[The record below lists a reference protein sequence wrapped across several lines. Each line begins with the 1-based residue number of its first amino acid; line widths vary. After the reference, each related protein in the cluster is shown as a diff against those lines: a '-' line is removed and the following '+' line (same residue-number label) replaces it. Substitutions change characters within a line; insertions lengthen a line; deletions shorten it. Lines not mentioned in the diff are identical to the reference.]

1 MPERVEVAVVGAG
14 QAGLAISYYLTQRG
28 RTHVVLEK
36 NRHVGSAWRHE
47 RWDSFTLVI
56 PNWAV
61 RLPGFPYRGDN
72 PDGFMKRAEIVS
84 HLEQYASSFGAPV
97 RFGVTVTAVD
107 PAPGSG
113 YVVSTASGD
122 TYAAA
127 NVVVATGSFQ
137 FPKPSKLA
145 ETFPQD
151 IPQIHSSRY
160 RNPDCLP
167 PGAVLVVGSAD
178 TGCQIAEELCESG
191 RQVYLCVGRS
201 SRRPR
206 RYRGKDYAFWAVT
219 LGLVDQT
226 ADQLPD
232 PGARFAAN
240 PHLTG
245 KNDGYTLNL
254 HHFARNGVVL
264 LGRLVD
270 VRDNTIALAPDL
282 RENLVF
288 ADKGSDD
295 FKNKVDAFVRERGM
309 DVQAPQ
315 PDPIDEVRSDAGEH
329 APTTL
334 DLRTAGITCVIWA
347 NGYGFDYSWVHLP
360 VLDSWGYPIQQRG
373 ATKFPGLYFLGMN
386 LLHSRK
392 SGILFGVGDDAAHIA
407 AEIALPNLPMTQP

>member
-1 MPERVEVAVVGAG
+1 MFERVEVVVIGAG
-14 QAGLAISYYLTQRG
+14 QAGLAISYYLTQQG

-36 NRHVGSAWRHE
+36 DSQVGSAWRHG

-72 PDGFMKRAEIVS
+72 PDGFMERAEIVS

-107 PAPGSG
+107 PAPGGSG
-113 YVVSTASGD
+113 YLVSTANGD

-127 NVVVATGSFQ
+127 NVVVTTGSFQ
-137 FPKPSKLA
+137 FPRPTKLA
-145 ETFPQD
+145 EAFPPNISQM
-151 IPQIHSSRY
+151 HSSSY
-160 RNPDCLP
+160 CNPDGLP

-178 TGCQIAEELCESG
+178 TGCQITEELCESG

-206 RYRGKDYAFWAVT
+206 RYRGKDGTFWAVT
-219 LGLVDQT
+219 LGGMNQT
-226 ADQLPD
+226 VDQLPD

-245 KNDGYTLNL
+245 KNGGYTLNL
-254 HHFARNGVVL
+254 HQFARNGVVL
-264 LGRLVD
+264 LGHLLD
-270 VRDNTIALAPDL
+270 VRGNTIVLAPDL
-282 RENLVF
+282 CENLAF

-295 FKNKVDAFVRERGM
+295 FKNNVDAFVRETGM
-309 DVQAPQ
+309 DVPSPQ
-315 PDPIDEVRSDAGEH
+315 PDPIDEVRSDAGEN

-334 DLRTAGITCVIWA
+334 DLQAAGITSVIWA

-373 ATKFPGLYFLGMN
+373 VTKFSGLYFLGMN

-392 SGILFGVGDDAAHIA
+392 SGILYGVGEDAEHVAT
-407 AEIALPNLPMTQP
+407 EIASTDP